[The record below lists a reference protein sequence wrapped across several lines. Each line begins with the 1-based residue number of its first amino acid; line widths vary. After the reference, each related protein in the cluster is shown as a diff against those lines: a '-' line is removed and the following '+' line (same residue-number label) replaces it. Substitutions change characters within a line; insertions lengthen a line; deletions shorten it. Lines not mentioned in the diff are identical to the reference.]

1 MNFNIIFVAYELKHE
16 KLNPISN
23 QTFLIMKIKFY
34 PLLRV
39 TSTVFLVLLGLWSFS
54 QTQTITLQNANYR
67 QGFNL
72 LDSKSN
78 KVEIHYAT
86 NEFLLEDFV
95 ANGERMKSVLLPGVF
110 LPNDEGA
117 PNLAGESRYI
127 AIPQGATPVLNIKS
141 MQVQKFEN
149 VEVGPAPR
157 LPLES
162 EVGPLHYEKNP
173 AIYSKNAY
181 YPEQP
186 VRISEPTQIRGV
198 DVVLLGITPFQYNP
212 VTKELLVYQ
221 NIELEVNF
229 EGGNN
234 RFGDDAYRNPYFD
247 AILSDNLLNYSSLPK
262 IDYAARY
269 ASYYGATEND
279 ECEYIII
286 TPDGADFQRWADSI
300 KKFRT
305 EQGILTK
312 VFTLTQIGGNTT
324 SAIENFINNAYNNW
338 TIKPITCL
346 LLGDYG
352 TDPTNSVISP
362 IYNNYCVSDNIYADV
377 TGNMMPDVVFSRIT
391 ARNNNELQV
400 MISKFLNYERNPPMD
415 TSFYNR
421 PITALG
427 WQTQRWFQIC
437 SETIGGFFRNKLG
450 KSPRRQNAIYQGNPN
465 VDPWS
470 TATNT
475 STVLNYF
482 GPNGQGYIPATPQQL
497 GGWTGGSATG
507 INNAINSGAF
517 ILQHRDHGMETGWG
531 EPSYTNSNING
542 LYNTNLTFVMSI
554 NCLTGKYNWGSECF
568 TEKFHRYTKNGVNSG
583 ALGLLAASETS
594 YSFVNDT
601 YVWGVYDNWW
611 TDFMPTYGSTP
622 EPRGILP
629 SFGNAA
635 GKYYLQQSSWPYNT
649 NNKAVTYNL
658 FHHHGECWS
667 VIYSEMPQQLTVSHD
682 SLIYQGTSTFTVTAT
697 EGATV
702 ALSVD
707 GQIIGVQ
714 TAGASPLT
722 FNLPSLV
729 NGQKVVLVATKQNFL
744 RYRKEIPVT
753 IDQLLANFTAN
764 VTSGCEGLTVDF
776 QDLSSGQPTS
786 WEWTFEGATPST
798 STDQNPTGIFYPT
811 AGNYTVTLTVGKNGE
826 FNTLTLPNFINTFTA
841 PEPPLAENKAACY
854 ATPVPD
860 LTAEGNN
867 VKWYSDPELTTLVF
881 VGDTF
886 ATGQT
891 AIGTYTY
898 YATQMNGGCEGPATP
913 VTLTISDYPQVIL
926 TPFENT
932 CLNSPSFELTQ
943 GSPAGGTWNGNG
955 VENNVFNP
963 ATAGVGEHQL
973 AYTYTNEYGCA
984 TTIAQPIIVNG
995 LPEVNLASLSP
1006 VCDNAEPVT
1015 LTGGIPEGG
1024 VYSGVGVENGIFT
1037 PTIAGDVEIGYTV
1050 TDVNT
1055 NCSNTATQILT
1066 VMPSPVIAFGGDT
1079 AICHNHVLTLDAT
1092 NEGATYAWSTGE
1104 TTPVIS
1110 VDITGTQIGGNKEV
1124 SVTVSGANGCV
1135 KSGNITITFNDCTG
1149 IDELSANLGVNI
1161 IPNPND
1167 GNFTLELSSLKP
1179 IILDV
1184 KVVNVFGKKVYALNS
1199 VKVDGKAQMPLH
1211 LTQLADGV
1219 YFLLLESDG
1228 QTLSYKFVVKK

>member
-1 MNFNIIFVAYELKHE
+1 
-16 KLNPISN
+16 
-23 QTFLIMKIKFY
+23 MKTKVY
-34 PLLRV
+34 PLLRLSA
-39 TSTVFLVLLGLWSFS
+39 TFLLVLLSYWVFS
-54 QTQTITLQNANYR
+54 QVQTITLQNSSLR
-67 QGFNL
+67 QGFNV

-78 KVEIHYAT
+78 KIEIHYAV
-86 NEFLLEDFV
+86 NEFFLEDFV
-95 ANGERMKSVLLPGVF
+95 VNGERMKSVLLPGVF

-117 PNLAGESRYI
+117 PNVAGESRYV

-173 AIYSKNAY
+173 AIYNKNAY

-186 VRISEPTQIRGV
+186 VRLSEPMQIRGV
-198 DVVLLGITPFQYNP
+198 DVVLVGVTPFQYNP

-229 EGGNN
+229 EGGNGH
-234 RFGDDAYRNPYFD
+234 FGSDAYRNPYFD

-269 ASYYGATEND
+269 ASYYGATDND

-286 TPDGADFQRWADSI
+286 SPDGPDFQRWADSI
-300 KKFRT
+300 RKFRT

-312 VFTLTQIGGNTT
+312 VFTLSQIGGNTT
-324 SAIENFINNAYNNW
+324 TAIENFINNAYNNW

-352 TDPTNSVISP
+352 TDPNNSIISP

-377 TGNMMPDVVFSRIT
+377 NNDMMPDVVVSRMT
-391 ARNNNELQV
+391 ARNNTELQV
-400 MISKFLNYERNPPMD
+400 MITKFLNYERNPPTD

-427 WQTQRWFQIC
+427 WQTERWFQIC
-437 SETIGGFFRNKLG
+437 SESIGGFFRHKLG

-475 STVLNYF
+475 ATVVNYF

-497 GGWTGGSATG
+497 GGWTGGTATG

-554 NCLTGKYNWGSECF
+554 NCLTGKYNWSSECF

-594 YSFVNDT
+594 YSFVNDS

-611 TDFMPTYGSTP
+611 PEFMPTYGSTP

-635 GKYYLQQSSWPYNT
+635 GKYHLQQSTWPYNT

-658 FHHHGECWS
+658 FHHHGECYS
-667 VIYSEMPQQLTVSHD
+667 VIYSEMPQQLTVAHD
-682 SLIYQGTSTFTVTAT
+682 DLIYQGAVSFTVTAT
-697 EGATV
+697 PGAIV
-702 ALSVD
+702 ALTVD
-707 GQIIGVQ
+707 NQIIGVQ
-714 TAGASPLT
+714 TAGTAPLV
-722 FNLPSLV
+722 FNLPALV
-729 NGQKVVLVATKQNFL
+729 NGQKVIVTATKQNYF
-744 RYRKEIPVT
+744 RYRKEVPVT

-764 VTSGCEGLTVDF
+764 VTAGCEGLTVNF
-776 QDLSSGQPTS
+776 QDLSTGQPTS

-798 STDQNPTGIFYPT
+798 STEQNPTGIQYPA
-811 AGNYTVTLTVGKNGE
+811 AGSYTVTLTVGKNGE
-826 FNTLTLPNFINTFTA
+826 FNTLSLTNFINTFTA
-841 PEPPLAENKAACY
+841 PEAPVAENKSACY

-860 LTAEGNN
+860 LTAEGEN
-867 VKWYSDPELTTLVF
+867 VKWYADSSLTQLLGT
-881 VGDTF
+881 GNTF

-898 YATQMNGGCEGPATP
+898 YATQMNGACEGPATP
-913 VTLTISDYPQVIL
+913 VTLTISDYPYVTL

-932 CLNSPSFELTQ
+932 CLNSPAFELTQ
-943 GSPAGGTWNGNG
+943 GSPAGGSWMGNG
-955 VENNVFNP
+955 VENNIFNP
-963 ATAGVGEHQL
+963 SLAGVGEHQL

-984 TTIAQPIIVNG
+984 TTVAQPIIVNA
-995 LPEVNLASLSP
+995 LPEVSLAALSP
-1006 VCDNAEPVT
+1006 ICDNGQPIT
-1015 LTGGIPEGG
+1015 LSGGMPEGG

-1037 PTIAGDVEIGYTV
+1037 PSVAGDIEIAYSV
-1050 TDVNT
+1050 TDPT
-1055 NCSNTATQILT
+1055 TQCANTATQILT
-1066 VMPSPVIAFGGDT
+1066 VMPSPVITFGGDT

-1092 NEGATYAWSTGE
+1092 NAGATYNWSTGE
-1104 TTPVIS
+1104 TTPTVT
-1110 VDITGTQIGGNKEV
+1110 VDITGTQIGGTKDV
-1124 SVTVSGANGCV
+1124 SVTVTGSNGCV
-1135 KSGNITITFNDCTG
+1135 KTGQITITFNDCTG
-1149 IDELSANLGVNI
+1149 IDELSAQLGVNI

-1167 GNFTLELSSLKP
+1167 GNFLLELSSIKP
-1179 IILDV
+1179 MNVDV
-1184 KVVNVFGKKVYALNS
+1184 KVVNVFGKSIFTQKGLRVE
-1199 VKVDGKAQMPLH
+1199 GKIQSSLH
-1211 LTQLADGV
+1211 LANIADGV
-1219 YFLLLESDG
+1219 YFLLLDANG
-1228 QTLSYKFVVKK
+1228 QTLSYRLVIKK